1 MIEQA
6 MDGLSMNIEQTNLDK
21 LRSVFPEC
29 VSEGKLDIDKL
40 LSLCGEYI
48 DNDFEKYKFEWKG
61 KADCLRLAQKRST
74 GTLRPCPEESV
85 NWDTTQNLYIEGDN
99 LEVLKL
105 LQTAYYRKV
114 KMIYID
120 PPYNTGNDFVYA
132 DDFADPM
139 ARYKEVTQQTTKSNP
154 ETMGRYHTNWL
165 NMMYPRLRLAANLL
179 RDDGVIFISIDDA
192 ELYNL
197 KKICDEVFGEEN
209 YVATLVYDKNRK
221 NDAKYFSVGH
231 EYMLVY
237 FKSAATIYDMG
248 IVLRAT
254 KEGIDEVREEFQR
267 LRTLYND
274 DWTKVNEGLKALY
287 ASWPADDPRK
297 SLARFTRVDEK
308 GPYRDDGNISWP
320 GGGGPKYDVLHPITG
335 KPCKVPSRGWVYPN
349 PNRMKEEIERGRVV
363 FGKDESTTPKIRTNL
378 FEQDTEVLRSV
389 HFSYAQTA
397 TQEFNKLFDG
407 VRIFE
412 NPKNPSDIKKLVEYI
427 TAKNDSDIILDFFS
441 GSATTA
447 HAVMQLNAEDGGNRH
462 FILVQ
467 LPELCDEKSE
477 AYKAGYKNICEI
489 GKERIRRA
497 GEKLKDTL
505 ESSGLFVRTAKR
517 YQDQHGSLEGLTY
530 AEWEECPDVI
540 NAKKEMASK
549 LDVGFRV
556 FKLDTSNLKTWDATP
571 IEDEQL
577 DLLYQR
583 MNGMIHRVKSER
595 SDLDM
600 VYEIML
606 KLGVPL
612 TYSVH
617 PLTIRDKTAYAVGE
631 DFLLLVC
638 LAENVQP
645 EDVEQMAE
653 YAPAKIIISR
663 DSFADDTAMA
673 NAYYILR
680 DHGIELK
687 LV

>member
-74 GTLRPCPEESV
+74 GTLRPCREESV
-85 NWDTTQNLYIEGDN
+85 DWDTTQNLYIEGDN

-447 HAVMQLNAEDGGNRH
+447 HAVMQLNAEDGGNRR

-497 GEKLKDTL
+497 GKKLKDTL
-505 ESSGLFVRTAKR
+505 ESSGLLVRTMKSH
-517 YQDQHGSLEGLTY
+517 QDQHGTLEGFTY

-673 NAYYILR
+673 NTYYILR

>member
-1 MIEQA
+1 MI
-6 MDGLSMNIEQTNLDK
+6 DGLSMNIEQTNLDK

-61 KADCLRLAQKRST
+61 KADCLRLAQKRSN

-85 NWDTTQNLYIEGDN
+85 DWDTTQNLYIEGDN

-132 DDFADPM
+132 DDFAAPM

-179 RDDGVIFISIDDA
+179 RDDGVIFISIDDN
-192 ELYNL
+192 EVTNL
-197 KKICDEVFGEEN
+197 RKVCDEVFGEEN
-209 YVATLVYDKNRK
+209 FVAQVIWQKIHSIK
-221 NDAKYFSVGH
+221 NDAKYFSVNH
-231 EYMLVY
+231 DYILVY
-237 FKSAATIYDMG
+237 AKSLPAFSINLLPRTKEMNERYKNPDNDPRGSWQSGDLVANGERSTGYFDVVSPKTGKIFNVEKGKHWVYSQDNLLQMINNNEIWFGLDGNSFPRKKRFLSDVQDGRTPNTIWLSNEVG
-248 IVLRAT
+248 HNQTAT
-254 KEGIDEVREEFQR
+254 KEIQAIFDNNKYFD
-267 LRTLYND
+267 Y
-274 DWTKVNEGLKALY
+274 
-287 ASWPADDPRK
+287 
-297 SLARFTRVDEK
+297 
-308 GPYRDDGNISWP
+308 
-320 GGGGPKYDVLHPITG
+320 PKPVELI
-335 KPCKVPSRGWVYPN
+335 KQL
-349 PNRMKEEIERGRVV
+349 
-363 FGKDESTTPKIRTNL
+363 IRIG
-378 FEQDTEVLRSV
+378 S
-389 HFSYAQTA
+389 S
-397 TQEFNKLFDG
+397 
-407 VRIFE
+407 
-412 NPKNPSDIKKLVEYI
+412 SD
-427 TAKNDSDIILDFFS
+427 DIILDFFS

-447 HAVMQLNAEDGGNRH
+447 HAVMQLNAEDGGNRC

-489 GKERIRRA
+489 GKERIRRVR
-497 GEKLKDTL
+497 KKIL
-505 ESSGLFVRTAKR
+505 EEHTQVTM
-517 YQDQHGSLEGLTY
+517 
-530 AEWEECPDVI
+530 EED
-540 NAKKEMASK
+540 KHL

-571 IEDEQL
+571 IENEQL
-577 DLLYQR
+577 DLLYHR
-583 MNGMIHRVKSER
+583 MNTMIHRVKSER
-595 SDLDM
+595 TDLDM
-600 VYEIML
+600 IYEIML
-606 KLGVPL
+606 KLGVPP
-612 TYSVH
+612 TYSVT
-617 PLTIRDKTAYAVGE
+617 PFSINNKTAYGVG
-631 DFLLLVC
+631 DDCLLLIC

-645 EDVEQMAE
+645 EDVEQMTE

>member
-1 MIEQA
+1 MIEHT
-6 MDGLSMNIEQTNLDK
+6 MDGFSMNIEQTNLDK

-74 GTLRPCPEESV
+74 GTLRPCREESV
-85 NWDTTQNLYIEGDN
+85 DWDTTQNLYIEGDN

-237 FKSAATIYDMG
+237 FKSAATIYEMG

-254 KEGIDEVREEFQR
+254 KEGIDEVKEEFQR

-274 DWTKVNEGLKALY
+274 DWAKVNEGLKALY

-308 GPYRDDGNISWP
+308 GPYRDDGNINWP
-320 GGGGPKYDVLHPITG
+320 GGGGPMYDVIHPITG
-335 KPCKVPSRGWVYPN
+335 KICKKPVSGWRYPT
-349 PNRMKEEIERGRVV
+349 PERLQEEIAKGHVV
-363 FGKDESTTPKIRTNL
+363 FGKDETTVPRVRMNL
-378 FEQDTEVLRSV
+378 FEADKEVLRSV

-397 TQEFNKLFDG
+397 TNEFVKIFDG
-407 VRIFE
+407 KRVFE
-412 NPKNPSDIKKLVEYI
+412 NPKSVDDIKKLVEYI
-427 TAKNDSDIILDFFS
+427 TAKTDGDIILDFFS

-447 HAVMQLNAEDGGNRH
+447 HAVMQLNAEDGGNRR

-467 LPELCDEKSE
+467 LPELCDEKSA

-497 GEKLKDTL
+497 GKMLKDAL
-505 ESSGLFVRTAKR
+505 ESSGLFVRAMKR
-517 YQDQHGSLEGLTY
+517 HQDQHDSLEGFAY
-530 AEWEECPDVI
+530 AEWEESPEVI
-540 NAKKEMASK
+540 NAKKEMAAK

-556 FKLDTSNLKTWDATP
+556 FKLDTSNLETWDATP

-577 DLLYQR
+577 DLLYRR
-583 MNGMIHRVKSER
+583 MNSMIHRVKPER
-595 SDLDM
+595 TDLDM
-600 VYEIML
+600 IYEIML

-612 TYSVH
+612 TYSVT
-617 PLTIRDKTAYAVGE
+617 PFSINNKTVYGVG
-631 DFLLLVC
+631 DDCLLLVC
-638 LAENVQP
+638 LAEDVQP
-645 EDVEQMAE
+645 EDVEQMTE

>member
-1 MIEQA
+1 MNNQI
-6 MDGLSMNIEQTNLDK
+6 DGLSMNIEQTNLDK

-61 KADCLRLAQKRST
+61 KADCLRLAQKRSA
-74 GTLRPCPEESV
+74 GTLRPCREESV
-85 NWDTTQNLYIEGDN
+85 NWDSTQNLYIEGDN

-179 RDDGVIFISIDDA
+179 RDDGIIFISIDDN
-192 ELYNL
+192 EVTNL
-197 KKICDEVFGEEN
+197 TRLCNEVFGEEN
-209 YVATLVYDKNRK
+209 HMITLIWHRRQMADSRNQNRASTDHEYVLVYKKAEAVLRGREIDKSKYSNPD
-221 NDAKYFSVGH
+221 NDPRGPWFSADLTGLADKEHRPNLHYDVQNP
-231 EYMLVY
+231 
-237 FKSAATIYDMG
+237 ATG
-248 IVLRAT
+248 IVYPPNPTRGWSCSRDT
-254 KEGIDEVREEFQR
+254 MQR
-267 LRTLYND
+267 LI
-274 DWTKVNEGLKALY
+274 NEGRIL
-287 ASWPADDPRK
+287 WPSKPTGRPRQK
-297 SLARFTRVDEK
+297 KFLSDVGQTETSFSSMLDVGFTTEGTRILQELF
-308 GPYRDDGNISWP
+308 N
-320 GGGGPKYDVLHPITG
+320 G
-335 KPCKVPSRGWVYPN
+335 KV
-349 PNRMKEEIERGRVV
+349 
-363 FGKDESTTPKIRTNL
+363 
-378 FEQDTEVLRSV
+378 
-389 HFSYAQTA
+389 FSYPKPVSLIQTLIE
-397 TQEFNKLFDG
+397 QGSSDG
-407 VRIFE
+407 
-412 NPKNPSDIKKLVEYI
+412 DIV
-427 TAKNDSDIILDFFS
+427 LDFFA
-441 GSATTA
+441 GSSTTA
-447 HAVMQLNAEDGGNRH
+447 QAVMQQNSKDQKSRK

-467 LPELCDEKSE
+467 LPEQTGLDS
-477 AYKAGYKNICEI
+477 YPTICEI

-497 GEKLKDTL
+497 GKKIL
-505 ESSGLFVRTAKR
+505 EEHAQVTM
-517 YQDQHGSLEGLTY
+517 
-530 AEWEECPDVI
+530 EEDKHP
-540 NAKKEMASK
+540 

-583 MNGMIHRVKSER
+583 MNTMIHRVKPER
-595 SDLDM
+595 TDLDM
-600 VYEIML
+600 IYEIML

-612 TYSVH
+612 TYSVT
-617 PLTIRDKTAYAVGE
+617 PFTVNNKTVYGVG
-631 DFLLLVC
+631 DDYLLLVC
-638 LAENVQP
+638 LAEDVQP
-645 EDVEQMAE
+645 EDVEQMTE

-663 DSFADDTAMA
+663 DSFRGDTAMA

>member
-1 MIEQA
+1 MPEM
-6 MDGLSMNIEQTNLDK
+6 MDGMSMDLEKTNKEK
-21 LRSVFPEC
+21 LRSLFPEC
-29 VSEGKLDIDKL
+29 FSEDKLDIDKL
-40 LSLCGEYI
+40 LALCGEYI
-48 DNDFEKYKFEWKG
+48 GNDFEKYKFEWKG
-61 KADCLRLAQKRST
+61 KAECLKLAQKRST

-85 NWDTTQNLYIEGDN
+85 DWDATQNLYIEGDN

-154 ETMGRYHTNWL
+154 ETMGRFHTNWL

-179 RDDGVIFISIDDA
+179 RDDGVIFVSIDDA

-237 FKSAATIYDMG
+237 FKSAATIYERG
-248 IVLRAT
+248 IILRAT
-254 KEGIDEVREEFQR
+254 KEGIDEVKDEFER
-267 LRTLYND
+267 LRTLHND
-274 DWTKVNEGLKALY
+274 NWELVNEGLKELY
-287 ASWPADDPRK
+287 KSWPEGDERK

-308 GPYRDDGNISWP
+308 GPYRDDGNINWP
-320 GGGGPKYDVLHPITG
+320 GGGGPMYDVLHPITG
-335 KPCKVPSRGWVYPN
+335 KVCKKPVSGWRYPT
-349 PNRMKEEIERGRVV
+349 PERLQEEVDKGHVV
-363 FGKDESTTPKIRTNL
+363 FGKDETTVPRVRMNL
-378 FEQDTEVLRSV
+378 FEADKEVMRSV

-397 TQEFNKLFDG
+397 TNEFTRIFDG
-407 VRIFE
+407 KRVFD
-412 NPKNPSDIKKLVEYI
+412 NPKPISDIKKLVDYLTSKDDE
-427 TAKNDSDIILDFFS
+427 DIILDFFS

-447 HAVMQLNAEDGGNRH
+447 HAVMKLNAEDGGNRR

-467 LPELCDEKSE
+467 LPEVCDENSE

-497 GEKLKDTL
+497 GKKLTDTDGQMQIGNSEKK
-505 ESSGLFVRTAKR
+505 
-517 YQDQHGSLEGLTY
+517 
-530 AEWEECPDVI
+530 P
-540 NAKKEMASK
+540 

-556 FKLDTSNLKTWDATP
+556 FKLDSSNLQTWDATP
-571 IEDEQL
+571 VDEL
-577 DLLYQR
+577 RLEDLLNR
-583 MNGMIHRVKSER
+583 MNTMINRVKADR

-600 VYEIML
+600 VCEVML

-612 TYSVH
+612 TYSVN
-617 PLTIRDKTAYAVGE
+617 KVAVNSKVAYTVG
-631 DFLLLVC
+631 DDCLLLVC
-638 LAENVQP
+638 LAADITP
-645 EDVEQMAE
+645 EDVEAMAE
-653 YAPAKIIISR
+653 YVPAKVIISR
-663 DSFADDTAMA
+663 DSFANDTAMA

-680 DHGIELK
+680 DRGIELK

>member
-1 MIEQA
+1 MSNQI
-6 MDGLSMNIEQTNLDK
+6 DGFSMNIEQTNLDK

-40 LSLCGEYI
+40 LSLCGEHI

-74 GTLRPCPEESV
+74 GTLRPCREESV
-85 NWDTTQNLYIEGDN
+85 DWDTTQNLYIEGDN

-154 ETMGRYHTNWL
+154 ETMGRFHTNWL

-237 FKSAATIYDMG
+237 FKSAATIYEMG

-254 KEGIDEVREEFQR
+254 KEGIDEVKEEFQR

-274 DWTKVNEGLKALY
+274 DWAKVNEGLKALY

-308 GPYRDDGNISWP
+308 GPYRDDGNINWP
-320 GGGGPKYDVLHPITG
+320 GGGGPMYDVIHPITG
-335 KPCKVPSRGWVYPN
+335 KICKKPVSGWRYPT
-349 PNRMKEEIERGRVV
+349 PERLQEEIAKGHVV
-363 FGKDESTTPKIRTNL
+363 FGKDETTVPRVRMNL
-378 FEQDTEVLRSV
+378 FEADKEVLRSV

-397 TQEFNKLFDG
+397 TNEFVKIFDG
-407 VRIFE
+407 KRVFE
-412 NPKNPSDIKKLVEYI
+412 NPKSVDDIKKLVEYI
-427 TAKNDSDIILDFFS
+427 TAKTDGDIILDFFS

-447 HAVMQLNAEDGGNRH
+447 HAVMQLNAEDGGNRR

-467 LPELCDEKSE
+467 LPELCNEKSE

-497 GEKLKDTL
+497 GKKIAETIYEDKFAIKIGGQTVASLASAVEIIQPKEEAVQQIQEKLK
-505 ESSGLFVRTAKR
+505 G
-517 YQDQHGSLEGLTY
+517 
-530 AEWEECPDVI
+530 
-540 NAKKEMASK
+540 
-549 LDVGFRV
+549 LDVGFKV
-556 FKLDTSNLKTWDATP
+556 FKLDTSNLETWDATP
-571 IEDEQL
+571 IENEQL

-583 MNGMIHRVKSER
+583 MNSMIHRVKPER
-595 SDLDM
+595 TDLDM
-600 VYEIML
+600 IYEIML

-612 TYSVH
+612 TYSVT
-617 PLTIRDKTAYAVGE
+617 PFSINNKSVYGVG
-631 DFLLLVC
+631 DDCLLLVC

-645 EDVEQMAE
+645 EDVEQMTE

>member
-1 MIEQA
+1 MNNQI
-6 MDGLSMNIEQTNLDK
+6 DGLSMNIEQTNLDK
-21 LRSVFPEC
+21 LRSLFPEC

-74 GTLRPCPEESV
+74 GTLRPCPEESLD
-85 NWDTTQNLYIEGDN
+85 WDTTQNLYIEGDN

-197 KKICDEVFGEEN
+197 KKVCDEVFGEEN

-237 FKSAATIYDMG
+237 FKSAATIYEMG

-254 KEGIDEVREEFQR
+254 KEGIDEVKEEFQR
-267 LRTLYND
+267 LRALYND
-274 DWTKVNEGLKALY
+274 DWVKVNEGLKALY

-308 GPYRDDGNISWP
+308 GPYRDDGNINWP
-320 GGGGPKYDVLHPITG
+320 GGGGPMYDVIHPITG
-335 KPCKVPSRGWVYPN
+335 KICKKPVSGWRYPT
-349 PNRMKEEIERGRVV
+349 PERLQEEIAKGHVV
-363 FGKDESTTPKIRTNL
+363 FGKDETTVPRVRMNL
-378 FEQDTEVLRSV
+378 FEADKEVLRSV

-397 TQEFNKLFDG
+397 TNEFVKIFDG
-407 VRIFE
+407 KRVFE
-412 NPKNPSDIKKLVEYI
+412 NPKSVDDIKKLVEYI
-427 TAKNDSDIILDFFS
+427 TAKTDGDIILDFFS

-447 HAVMQLNAEDGGNRH
+447 HAVMQLNAEDGGNRR

-477 AYKAGYKNICEI
+477 AYKVGYKNICEI

-497 GEKLKDTL
+497 GKKIL
-505 ESSGLFVRTAKR
+505 E
-517 YQDQHGSLEGLTY
+517 EY
-530 AEWEECPDVI
+530 AQAAMEEDKQP
-540 NAKKEMASK
+540 

-556 FKLDTSNLKTWDATP
+556 FKLDTSNLETWDATP

-577 DLLYQR
+577 DLLYHR
-583 MNGMIHRVKSER
+583 MNTMIHRVKPER
-595 SDLDM
+595 TDLDM
-600 VYEIML
+600 IYEIML

-612 TYSVH
+612 TYSV
-617 PLTIRDKTAYAVGE
+617 TSFSGNNKTVYVVG
-631 DFLLLVC
+631 DDCLLLVC

-645 EDVEQMAE
+645 EDVERMTE

-663 DSFADDTAMA
+663 DNFRDDTAMA

>member
-1 MIEQA
+1 MIEHT
-6 MDGLSMNIEQTNLDK
+6 MDGFSMNIEQTNLDK

-74 GTLRPCPEESV
+74 GTLRPCREESV
-85 NWDTTQNLYIEGDN
+85 DWDTTQNLYIEGDN

-237 FKSAATIYDMG
+237 FKSAATIYEMG

-254 KEGIDEVREEFQR
+254 KEGIDEVKEEFQR

-274 DWTKVNEGLKALY
+274 DWAKVNEGLKALY

-308 GPYRDDGNISWP
+308 GPYRDDGNINWP
-320 GGGGPKYDVLHPITG
+320 GGGGPMYDVIHPITG
-335 KPCKVPSRGWVYPN
+335 KICKKPVSGWRYPT
-349 PNRMKEEIERGRVV
+349 PERLQEEIAKGHVV
-363 FGKDESTTPKIRTNL
+363 FGKDETTVPRVRMNL
-378 FEQDTEVLRSV
+378 FEADKEVLRSV

-397 TQEFNKLFDG
+397 TNEFVKIFDG
-407 VRIFE
+407 KRVFE
-412 NPKNPSDIKKLVEYI
+412 NPKSVDDIKKLVEYI
-427 TAKNDSDIILDFFS
+427 TAKTDGDIILDFFS

-447 HAVMQLNAEDGGNRH
+447 HAVMQLNAEDGGNRR

-497 GEKLKDTL
+497 GKMLKDAL
-505 ESSGLFVRTAKR
+505 ESSGLFVRAMKR
-517 YQDQHGSLEGLTY
+517 HQDQHDSLEGFAY
-530 AEWEECPDVI
+530 AEWEESPEVI
-540 NAKKEMASK
+540 NAKKEMAAK

-556 FKLDTSNLKTWDATP
+556 FKLDTSNLETWDATP

-577 DLLYQR
+577 DLLYRR
-583 MNGMIHRVKSER
+583 MNSMIHRVKPER
-595 SDLDM
+595 TDLDM
-600 VYEIML
+600 IYEIML

-612 TYSVH
+612 TYSVT
-617 PLTIRDKTAYAVGE
+617 PFSINNKTVYGVG
-631 DFLLLVC
+631 DDCLLLVC
-638 LAENVQP
+638 LAEDVQP
-645 EDVEQMAE
+645 EDVEQMTE

>member
-1 MIEQA
+1 MIEHT

-21 LRSVFPEC
+21 LRSLFPEC

-74 GTLRPCPEESV
+74 GTLRPCLEESV
-85 NWDTTQNLYIEGDN
+85 DWDTTQNLYIEGDN

-179 RDDGVIFISIDDA
+179 RDDGVIFISIDDV
-192 ELYNL
+192 EIDNL
-197 KKICDEVFGEEN
+197 KKLCNEIFGEEN
-209 YVATLVYDKNRK
+209 FVAQFIWQSRQNKDNR
-221 NDAKYFSVGH
+221 NITGVSIDH
-231 EYMLVY
+231 EYVVCYTKQFGHRVFRGTDRKTEQYKNPDNDPRGPWTSANMVGLATADARPNLHYDLINPADGRNYGCPEKGWRYDRNTMNRLIQEGRIIWPDNPDGRPRKKSFLNELSDNLPGFSSVFSTGVY
-237 FKSAATIYDMG
+237 TNT
-248 IVLRAT
+248 AT
-254 KEGIDEVREEFQR
+254 KEIG
-267 LRTLYND
+267 
-274 DWTKVNEGLKALY
+274 GL
-287 ASWPADDPRK
+287 
-297 SLARFTRVDEK
+297 F
-308 GPYRDDGNISWP
+308 
-320 GGGGPKYDVLHPITG
+320 
-335 KPCKVPSRGWVYPN
+335 
-349 PNRMKEEIERGRVV
+349 NR
-363 FGKDESTTPKIRTNL
+363 
-378 FEQDTEVLRSV
+378 
-389 HFSYAQTA
+389 Y
-397 TQEFNKLFDG
+397 LFD
-407 VRIFE
+407 F
-412 NPKNPSDIKKLVEYI
+412 PKPVEVIKQLVSQVSN
-427 TAKNDSDIILDFFS
+427 TDDIILDFFS

-447 HAVMQLNAEDGGNRH
+447 HAVMQLNAEDGGNRR

-505 ESSGLFVRTAKR
+505 ESSGLFVRAAKR

-530 AEWEECPDVI
+530 AEWEESPDVI
-540 NAKKEMASK
+540 NAKKEMAAK

-556 FKLDTSNLKTWDATP
+556 FKLDTSNLETWDATP
-571 IEDEQL
+571 IENEQL

-583 MNGMIHRVKSER
+583 MNSMIHRVKPER
-595 SDLDM
+595 TDLDM
-600 VYEIML
+600 IYEIML

-612 TYSVH
+612 TYSVT
-617 PLTIRDKTAYAVGE
+617 PFSINNKSVYGVG
-631 DFLLLVC
+631 DDCLLLVC

-645 EDVEQMAE
+645 EDVEQMTE

-663 DSFADDTAMA
+663 DSFADDTAIA
-673 NAYYILR
+673 NTYYILR